1 MYAVVYK
8 NRVIVGPM
16 DWNRGIFQGSLEKEK
31 ITAALP
37 RVAPDDLPMI
47 INEDA
52 KIMMVEEQRPEL
64 NPLAEYYYGPLW
76 DVSGD
81 RAIANYQVNDT
92 PIESARFNFKQQA
105 ADERYKKEVAGTTLN
120 IQNTEVT
127 IDTSRDGRNIFV
139 QKYSLMTE
147 NETVNW
153 KFPQGWLTLTKSE
166 LGSVV
171 AAGAAYI
178 QSTFDWEK
186 TINDQIDAAETK
198 EQLLAIEIIEKQEE
212 QPVE

>member
-52 KIMMVEEQRPEL
+52 KIMAAEEVRPEM
-64 NPLAEYYYGPLW
+64 NTMVQYYYGPIW
-76 DVSGD
+76 DVSGTK
-81 RAIANYQVNDT
+81 AIANYDVIDT
-92 PIESARFNFKQQA
+92 PVEFAKINFRQQA
-105 ADERYKKEVAGTTLN
+105 ANERYKKEVSGVKIN
-120 IQNTEVT
+120 IQDKEIT

-139 QKYSLMTE
+139 QKYSLMND

-153 KFPQGWLTLTKSE
+153 KFPEGWLTLTKSE

-171 AAGAAYI
+171 TAGATHI

-186 TINDQIDAAETK
+186 TINDQIDVATTK
-198 EQLLAIEIIEKQEE
+198 EELLSITIIEE
-212 QPVE
+212 QNTIV